1 MPVLLD
7 RPGKRDG
14 QMMGRSP
21 YLQNVHLQV
30 DAARRGEIVPVTITN
45 SHRTSLGGVL
55 ASGEP

>member
-7 RPGKRDG
+7 RPGKLEG

-21 YLQNVHLQV
+21 FLQNVHLQV
-30 DAARRGEIVPVTITN
+30 DESRRGEIVPVAITE

-55 ASGEP
+55 AT